1 MGKNFCSIIDERA
14 GAMSWFGPSEFAVKE
29 ASAIERKFLLKEPVP
44 VLPGRRSE
52 TFHIGC
58 LSAQG
63 TREVFVCRAGTKR
76 FLRTR
81 EGRQRFLRKFDI
93 PIGKS
98 HFDLLWKLV
107 EGARILK
114 KCHRARVGRLDFQVE
129 TLECAKSSLS
139 IAVVHFPKRQLAVAF
154 QPPEFFGTEITG
166 REEFSDAHLCM
177 HGIPPLRNGR
187 TQAGALPFLFKNG
200 ILHIVLV
207 TSSSGTR
214 WIVPKGGLE
223 QHMTRQEVALM
234 EAAEEAGAIGSIEHG
249 LKTECR
255 MADQRL
261 LHLYPLRVAVLLPH
275 WPERIMRRRV
285 VLPIYRA
292 LLRVRD
298 IGLAQAIRH
307 LARQLEP

>member
-1 MGKNFCSIIDERA
+1 MPRFV
-14 GAMSWFGPSEFAVKE
+14 PSESAVKE
-29 ASAIERKFLLKEPVP
+29 ASAIERKFLLREPVP
-44 VLPGRRSE
+44 ILPGCRSE
-52 TFHIGC
+52 TLHLGC

-63 TREVFVCRAGTKR
+63 NREVFVCRLGQER

-81 EGRQRFLRKFDI
+81 EGRRRFLRECDV
-93 PIGKS
+93 PLGKS
-98 HFDLLWKLV
+98 HFESLWRLV
-107 EGARILK
+107 EGARLQK
-114 KCHRARVGRLDFQVE
+114 KTRPARLGRLDFLVE
-129 TLECAKSSLS
+129 TIECGQVSLS
-139 IAVVHFPKRQLAVAF
+139 FAVVRFPTRHLAAAF
-154 QPPEFFGTEITG
+154 HPPEIFGPEITG
-166 REEFSDAHLCM
+166 RDEFSDAHLAL

-223 QHMTRQEVALM
+223 QNMTRQEVALM
-234 EAAEEAGAIGSIEHG
+234 EAAEEAGAIGTIEHG

-275 WPERIMRRRV
+275 WPERILRRRV

-292 LLRVRD
+292 ILRVRD
-298 IGLAQAIRH
+298 VGLAQAIRR

>member
-1 MGKNFCSIIDERA
+1 M
-14 GAMSWFGPSEFAVKE
+14 KE
-29 ASAIERKFLLKEPVP
+29 PSAIERKFLLGEPIP
-44 VLPGRRSE
+44 AIGGHHSQTL
-52 TFHIGC
+52 HLGC

-63 TREVFVCRAGTKR
+63 TREVFVCRLRAR
-76 FLRTR
+76 HFLCIR
-81 EGRQRFLRKFDI
+81 EGRQKSLRESNI
-93 PIGKS
+93 PITKS
-98 HFDLLWKLV
+98 HFEALWKLV
-107 EGARILK
+107 EGAQILK
-114 KCHRARVGRLDFQVE
+114 RSYLARLGELDFQVE
-129 TLECAKSSLS
+129 TIERGQASLS
-139 IAVVHFPKRQLAVAF
+139 MAVVRFPKRPLALAF
-154 QPPEFFGTEITG
+154 QPPASFGQEITG
-166 REEFSDAHLCM
+166 RDEFSDAHLCL
-177 HGIPPLRNGR
+177 HGIPPLHNGL

-223 QHMTRQEVALM
+223 HHMTRQEVALM
-234 EAAEEAGAIGSIEHG
+234 EAAEEAGAIGAIEHG

-255 MADQRL
+255 LADQRL

-275 WPERIMRRRV
+275 WPERLMRRRV

-298 IGLAQAIRH
+298 VGLAQAIRR

>member
-1 MGKNFCSIIDERA
+1 
-14 GAMSWFGPSEFAVKE
+14 MSWFASSELAVKE

-44 VLPGRRSE
+44 VLSGRRSE
-52 TFHIGC
+52 TLHIGC

-63 TREVFVCRAGTKR
+63 TREVFVCRAGAKR

-81 EGRQRFLRKFDI
+81 EGRQRFLSEIDM
-93 PIGKS
+93 PIGKL
-98 HFDLLWKLV
+98 HFDSLWKLA
-107 EGARILK
+107 EGAHLLK
-114 KCHRARVGRLDFQVE
+114 KRYPARVGRLDFQVE
-129 TLECAKSSLS
+129 TMEYTKASLS
-139 IAVVHFPKRQLAVAF
+139 IAVVHFPKRQLAAAF
-154 QPPEFFGTEITG
+154 QPPDFFGPEITG
-166 REEFSDAHLCM
+166 REEFSDAHLCLQ
-177 HGIPPLRNGR
+177 GIPPLRNGR

-223 QHMTRQEVALM
+223 QHMTSHEVALM

-292 LLRVRD
+292 LLRICDV
-298 IGLAQAIRH
+298 GLAQAIRH